1 MDCTAVR
8 RSIST
13 LAYLCRAVGR
23 SENTDWGSTNLVPLL
38 VGIGLTDLP
47 KYRGTIGPPAL
58 PVSTAFSLDAD
69 DDQRKEERS
78 LKDVKAAKVRVEP
91 KPLWSFKLR
100 ILPFVDIS
108 GFSSLRAK

>member
-1 MDCTAVR
+1 MDCTAAS

-23 SENTDWGSTNLVPLL
+23 SENPDWVSTNVVRIICPLI
-38 VGIGLTDLP
+38 GIGITDLP
-47 KYRGTIGPPAL
+47 KSRGAIAPPEL

-91 KPLWSFKLR
+91 KLLWSFKLR
-100 ILPFVDIS
+100 ISQDVPV
-108 GFSSLRAK
+108 